1 MGWRASEGNTRD
13 SVWPALG
20 QTLHTGDTM
29 DAISIDAISRRS
41 RSRRHTLLD
50 PSILLF
56 VLGTM
61 GIVGCASTGGHSN
74 AAHPSAMFTFE
85 NSTVDQVAV
94 YLDDQHSQW
103 LLGFA
108 EPGRRTH
115 LRLPAYFGS
124 SHHTDVA
131 IMVVPVGTRRDG
143 VLVRE
148 MSGTIRSEPI
158 LTEELS
164 SMQWV
169 LRSRQLISSVPPRGR
184 R

>member
-1 MGWRASEGNTRD
+1 MY
-13 SVWPALG
+13 
-20 QTLHTGDTM
+20 
-29 DAISIDAISRRS
+29 AISTDAISRRS
-41 RSRRHTLLD
+41 RCGRHTLLD
-50 PSILLF
+50 PGILL

-61 GIVGCASTGGHSN
+61 GTVGCASTGGHSD
-74 AAHPSAMFTFE
+74 AVHPSSAMLTFE
-85 NSTVDQVAV
+85 NSTVDQVAI
-94 YLDDQHSQW
+94 YLDDDQHSQW

-115 LRLPAYFGS
+115 LRLPAYFGPG
-124 SHHTDVA
+124 HHTDVA
-131 IMVVPVGTRRDG
+131 IMVVPVGTPRDG

-169 LRSRQLISSVPPRGR
+169 LRSKQLISTVPPRR
-184 R
+184 HR

>member
-1 MGWRASEGNTRD
+1 MY
-13 SVWPALG
+13 
-20 QTLHTGDTM
+20 
-29 DAISIDAISRRS
+29 AISTDAISRRS
-41 RSRRHTLLD
+41 RCERRTLRHAGA
-50 PSILLF
+50 LLF
-56 VLGTM
+56 MLVTM
-61 GIVGCASTGGHSN
+61 AIVGCASTGGHAD
-74 AAHPSAMFTFE
+74 AAHPSPAMFTFE

-108 EPGRRTH
+108 EPGRRTR
-115 LRLPAYFGS
+115 LRLPTYFGPG
-124 SHHTDVA
+124 HHTDVA

-169 LRSRQLISSVPPRGR
+169 LRSQQLISTVPPRR
-184 R
+184 RR

>member
-1 MGWRASEGNTRD
+1 MY
-13 SVWPALG
+13 
-20 QTLHTGDTM
+20 
-29 DAISIDAISRRS
+29 AISIDAISRRC
-41 RSRRHTLLD
+41 RF
-50 PSILLF
+50 LLF
-56 VLGTM
+56 ALGTM
-61 GIVGCASTGGHSN
+61 GTVGCASTGGHSN
-74 AAHPSAMFTFE
+74 AAHPSSAMFTFE
-85 NSTVDQVAV
+85 NNTVDQVAV
-94 YLDDQHSQW
+94 YVDDHQSQW